1 MKTAVLT
8 IGIFLILCSA
18 KVSPQDGFKKDQ
30 LRYSRVRTA
39 FAEKGAIITSNL
51 SKLGVQQKGLELYLR
66 AFKLEKKLEVW
77 VRSTSGRFKLYKT
90 FNFCSSSGTLGP
102 KRREGDGQIPEGLYE
117 IEIFNPVSNFFLSM
131 SVSYPNASDV
141 ARKTA
146 SASGGDIYI
155 HGNCVTIGCIP
166 ITDDGIKEL
175 YALCVLAKE
184 ANKSKIRVDMFPY
197 KMTEKANSAHAKK
210 HPKHASLWKELKPF
224 YTHFETHKTPLNFT
238 IAAGGKYVRR

>member
-1 MKTAVLT
+1 MKAS
-8 IGIFLILCSA
+8 FLATGLLLVVCSA
-18 KVSPQDGFKKDQ
+18 WVSPQEGFKKNQ

-39 FAEKGAIITSNL
+39 FAEKGAIITENL
-51 SKLGVQQKGLELYLR
+51 NRLGIQESSLELYLR
-66 AFKLEKKLEVW
+66 AFKSERKLEVW
-77 VRSTSGRFKLYKT
+77 ARSNKGRFKLYKT
-90 FNFCSSSGTLGP
+90 FNFCSYSGKLGP

-141 ARKTA
+141 IRKTG

-197 KMTEKANSAHAKK
+197 KMTEQTHSLHSKNY
-210 HPKHASLWKELKPF
+210 PKHVTFWKELLPF
-224 YTHFETHKTPLNFT
+224 YTHFETHKTPLSFT